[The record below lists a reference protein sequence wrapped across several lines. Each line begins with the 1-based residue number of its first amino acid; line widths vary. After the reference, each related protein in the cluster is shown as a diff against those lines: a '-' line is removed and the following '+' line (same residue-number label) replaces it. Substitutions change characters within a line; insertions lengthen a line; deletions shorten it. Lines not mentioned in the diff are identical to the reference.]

1 MGCRLGGDHI
11 QSTKKRSYIGPIGSV
26 RFICPI
32 GSYAFQVSNIPS
44 VPVIYG
50 SIPIGLM
57 GIGKSPQET
66 GQKKMT
72 LTLTRH
78 KDPILVKE
86 LMQ

>member
-44 VPVIYG
+44 V
-50 SIPIGLM
+50 SFM
-57 GIGKSPQET
+57 GQSQ
-66 GQKKMT
+66 
-72 LTLTRH
+72 L
-78 KDPILVKE
+78 D
-86 LMQ
+86 